1 MAPSLGIRHP
11 DKGRYFIQCVGASK
25 TRILTQ
31 GTHQNKE
38 NKKNVSEL
46 YKQFLFGDFMVQG
59 KQLSKALDAFTLVL
73 S

>member
-38 NKKNVSEL
+38 NKK
-46 YKQFLFGDFMVQG
+46 KCFR
-59 KQLSKALDAFTLVL
+59 ALQTISVWRFYGSRETTE
-73 S
+73 